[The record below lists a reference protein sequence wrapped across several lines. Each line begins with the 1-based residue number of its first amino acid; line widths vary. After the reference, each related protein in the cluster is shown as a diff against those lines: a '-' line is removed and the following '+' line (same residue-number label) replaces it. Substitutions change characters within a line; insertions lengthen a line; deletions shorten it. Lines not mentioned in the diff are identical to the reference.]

1 MSCNIGLREQVYG
14 GGGRRTTQAPGR
26 LQGIAPTLPRIG
38 LRSPCIVGAIPCGRP
53 CGGAWGIRTG
63 ATHNTSVPTH
73 SHQLKQPWPA
83 PDPRLTARVN
93 PTIRRISPLS
103 PWRRSAGL
111 VPVLGWCG
119 QPFALSLSVHGRR
132 KRPHPLPHR
141 SRPYGSGPSLLL
153 KISNRSRLY
162 LYDSSP
168 LSTCVSIR
176 KPGLWIIRF
185 RASVWREI
193 CDGITKIEL
202 EHN

>member
-1 MSCNIGLREQVYG
+1 MKALPSAPQRRATMKALPSPPHRPSPYGSPGL
-14 GGGRRTTQAPGR
+14 
-26 LQGIAPTLPRIG
+26 LP
-38 LRSPCIVGAIPCGRP
+38 
-53 CGGAWGIRTG
+53 
-63 ATHNTSVPTH
+63 NF
-73 SHQLKQPWPA
+73 PA
-83 PDPRLTARVN
+83 ELDGYWLTARVN

-168 LSTCVSIR
+168 LSTCVSI
-176 KPGLWIIRF
+176 PSWACELSGSGHLYG
-185 RASVWREI
+185 EI